1 MDTSH
6 LHAYTGYDEVMLA
19 YALHEIRIHDFI
31 KVHIPKEDR
40 PDGFNDDDSDLVI
53 STPGRLIFNYAI
65 PRELRYFY
73 KRHEKRVD
81 ENGNVTEVVNNGLGV
96 TIGKKQMGKLVNDCF
111 KKLGFKATGD
121 LLDSVKS
128 LGFHYAL
135 VSGISIGI
143 YDVAVPPEKDGIL
156 EDGDEKVEQIKRY
169 FRRGL
174 MTDDERYR
182 RVVEI

>member
-1 MDTSH
+1 
-6 LHAYTGYDEVMLA
+6 
-19 YALHEIRIHDFI
+19 
-31 KVHIPKEDR
+31 
-40 PDGFNDDDSDLVI
+40 
-53 STPGRLIFNYAI
+53 
-65 PRELRYFY
+65 
-73 KRHEKRVD
+73 
-81 ENGNVTEVVNNGLGV
+81 
-96 TIGKKQMGKLVNDCF
+96 MGKLVNDCF
-111 KKLGFKATGD
+111 KKLVFKATGD

-182 RVVEI
+182 RVTGTCRCTGRTGG